1 MTILLVDDSRFF
13 RLANERVLTKAG
25 HRTIAAGDGEEGLR
39 LAREHLPDLIVLD
52 MMLPILSGHS
62 VLRALRT
69 DPRTALIPVL
79 VLTSLPKTNEQKLV
93 NDGATA
99 YCEKSELVPDKG
111 GDVLVAEIEK
121 MLHRVRAAK
130 A

>member
-1 MTILLVDDSRFF
+1 
-13 RLANERVLTKAG
+13 
-25 HRTIAAGDGEEGLR
+25 
-39 LAREHLPDLIVLD
+39 
-52 MMLPILSGHS
+52 